1 MPDQI
6 RNSSF
11 QKEFGGF
18 EKLMPFRV
26 RNILLAASLYDSFLL
41 ADDENLNEALFGYSE
56 NAADGLPKITRVSSA
71 DEALKQLRLEKYD
84 LVISML
90 QPEDAGF
97 ACFFRDI
104 KTISPGIPAVLLA
117 FNVREAR
124 TFPEEVKKLADG
136 IFLWNGDTRIF
147 SAIINVI
154 EDARN
159 FDSDSRTGVQA
170 VLLIEDNVKFYS
182 SYLPVIY
189 TELLEQTRLVMA
201 GELNPAKKHLRLKAR
216 PRILFCSD
224 YETALALYGR
234 FRNNLLGVITDIEYP
249 CAGHENPRA
258 GLDLARIIKSTNP
271 DMPVLLQS
279 SNPAHAAE
287 AAALNASFMSKNA
300 PDISG
305 QLRCFIRNYF
315 GFGDFVFHSPDGRE
329 IARAEDLPAMIRQ
342 LRKVPLESIMF
353 HSVRN
358 HFSKWLLARTEFEIA
373 YRIRPQQTSEFDNS
387 PEKIRDYLIETLY
400 RFMYE
405 TRQGNILR
413 FDRRYYEHTAPF
425 VKIGNGSI
433 GGKARGLAFVA
444 FLLSRKLIS
453 GSWGNNNTV
462 SIPNTVVIATD
473 VFDFFMEQNSIDRK
487 LASAHCDADVEKIFL
502 ESRLPE
508 YLMKDLEVVVSKI
521 DGPLAVRSSSLLE
534 DSRTQPFAG
543 VYKTF
548 MLPNSSPDRRVRLS
562 ELEKAV
568 KLVYASVFSEEAVS
582 YRKFN
587 PFIIDDEKM
596 AVVIQKIV
604 GRKRPSG
611 YFYPAFAGVLQSY
624 NYYPVPPLKADEPV
638 ANIGIG
644 LGETIVGGRSSL
656 RFSPAHPRNLH
667 QIGTVKACFENS
679 QKEIR
684 VLDISLDG
692 GPERTAEGNAVKG
705 IETAEKDG
713 LLEIAGSVYS
723 EEDDRIYPGTEKNG
737 PRLITFAPALK
748 EEKIPLSSILNEIS
762 SAGRSAMGAHIEVE
776 FAADWNPVTGRMY
789 FYILQM
795 RPMLSRAAGRRIQ
808 IENLPEDRILLKT
821 SEALGNGIYENI
833 RDIIFVPPEK
843 FSPGS
848 SLDIAA
854 EINAFNS
861 MLASEK
867 RKYLLIGPGRW
878 GTSDLTLGIP
888 VKWDAL
894 SSAAVITEISSDEIH
909 AEPSCGSHFF
919 HNVTSLG
926 LGYLT
931 VDTTR
936 SGMFFRER
944 LERCFVR
951 ASGPHVLH
959 YRFEQPLNILIDGA
973 GGGAAVLLPAACKN
987 NNSVIPEQNM
997 ELNGRTRA

>member
-1 MPDQI
+1 MADQI

-41 ADDENLNEALFGYSE
+41 ADDENLNEALFGSSE
-56 NAADGLPKITRVSSA
+56 NGTEGLPKITRASSSE
-71 DEALKQLRLEKYD
+71 EALAMLRREKYD

-90 QPEDAGF
+90 QPEDADFGR
-97 ACFFRDI
+97 FFRNI
-104 KTISPGIPAVLLA
+104 KNISPDIPAVLLA

-124 TFPEEVKKLADG
+124 TFTKEVKNLADG

-159 FDSDSRTGVQA
+159 FESDSRTGVQA

-189 TELLEQTRLVMA
+189 TELLNQTRLVMA
-201 GELNPAKKHLRLKAR
+201 EELNPAKKNQRLKAR
-216 PRILFCSD
+216 PKILFCSD

-234 FRNNLLGVITDIEYP
+234 FKNNLLGVITDIEYP
-249 CAGHENPRA
+249 CAGCENPRA

-287 AAALNASFMSKNA
+287 AAALNASFMSKNTQ
-300 PDISG
+300 DLSG
-305 QLRCFIRNYF
+305 QLRYFIKNYF
-315 GFGDFVFHSPDGRE
+315 GFGDFVFYSKDGRE
-329 IARAEDLPAMIRQ
+329 IARATDLPSMIKQ
-342 LRKVPLESIMF
+342 LRTVPLESIMF

-405 TRQGNILR
+405 TRQGNILK
-413 FDRRYYEHTAPF
+413 FDRRYYEHSAPF

-453 GSWGNNNTV
+453 RSWGHNNTI
-462 SIPNTVVIATD
+462 SIPNTVVIAAD
-473 VFDFFMEQNSIDRK
+473 VFDFFIDQNSIDKK
-487 LASAHCDADVEKIFL
+487 LASAHSDAEVEKIFL
-502 ESRLPE
+502 DARLPD
-508 YLMKDLEVVVSKI
+508 YLIKDLEAIVGKI

-548 MLPNSSPDRRVRLS
+548 MLPNSSADRRARLA

-568 KLVYASVFSEEAVS
+568 KLVYASVFSKEAVS

-596 AVVIQKIV
+596 AVIIQKVV

-638 ANIGIG
+638 ANIGLG

-684 VLDISLDG
+684 VLDISGSG

-705 IETAEKDG
+705 IDTAEQDG

-723 EEDDRIYPGTEKNG
+723 EDDDRIYPGTERKG

-762 SAGRSAMGAHIEVE
+762 EAGRRAMGAHIEVE
-776 FAADWNPVTGRMY
+776 FAADWNPESGKMY
-789 FYILQM
+789 FYVLQM
-795 RPMLSRAAGRRIQ
+795 RPMLSRASGRRVQ
-808 IENLPEDRILLKT
+808 IENLPEDKILLKT
-821 SEALGNGIYENI
+821 PKALGNGIYGNI
-833 RDIIFVPPEK
+833 RDIVFVPSEK
-843 FSPGS
+843 FSPES
-848 SLDIAA
+848 SLETAA
-854 EINAFNS
+854 EINSFNS
-861 MLASEK
+861 MLAAEK

-878 GTSDLTLGIP
+878 GTSDFTLGIP

-894 SSAAVITEISSDEIH
+894 SSAAVITEISSEKLQ
-909 AEPSCGSHFF
+909 AAPSCGSHFF

-931 VDTTR
+931 VDP
-936 SGMFFRER
+936 SAGGIFLREH
-944 LERCFVR
+944 LGSEALH
-951 ASGPHVLH
+951 ASSPHVLH
-959 YRFEQPLNILIDGA
+959 YRFEQPLDIRIDGA
-973 GGGAAVLLPAACKN
+973 GGGAAVMLPASHKDSGAGMLKQYIEH
-987 NNSVIPEQNM
+987 SEVKK
-997 ELNGRTRA
+997 A